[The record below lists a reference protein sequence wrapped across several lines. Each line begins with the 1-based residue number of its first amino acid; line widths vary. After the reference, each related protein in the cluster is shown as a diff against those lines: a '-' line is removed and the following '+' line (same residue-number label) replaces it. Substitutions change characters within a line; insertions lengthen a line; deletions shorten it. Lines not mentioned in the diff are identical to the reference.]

1 MLFAYNQPR
10 MSTRVIGILGG
21 MGPAATVELF
31 RRIVEKTPAHRDQ
44 DHIPIVIDNN
54 PRIPDRGP
62 FILGGGPDPR
72 PALCRSARRLE
83 KMGASFI
90 VMPCN
95 TAHVFLPYLRKAV
108 RIPFLDMIAETAH
121 RITEPVVGLLATE
134 TTVRTRLY
142 HEACEIYGIDVL
154 TPSADEQ
161 ARIMEIIYA
170 IKGGSFDLAFS
181 RDLRTMAAR
190 LHERG
195 ARALIVGCTELSLIV
210 HQREHDLPVYDAL
223 DILAQAAVREALQ
236 QGMRQMPHPDHIR
249 NPIKIATITIKA
261 KSTML

>member
-1 MLFAYNQPR
+1 
-10 MSTRVIGILGG
+10 MSTIGILGG

-31 RRIVEKTPAHRDQ
+31 RRIVAKTPAHGDQ

-54 PRIPDRGP
+54 PKIPDRGL

-83 KMGASFI
+83 SMGASFI
-90 VMPCN
+90 AMPCN

-108 RIPFLDMIAETAH
+108 RIPFVDMIAETAQS
-121 RITEPVVGLLATE
+121 ITEPVVGLLATE

-142 HEACEIYGIDVL
+142 HEACAPYGIEIL
-154 TPSADEQ
+154 TPASEDQ
-161 ARIMEIIYA
+161 ARAMQIIYA
-170 IKGGSFDLAFS
+170 IKGGSFDPAMQHE
-181 RDLRTMAAR
+181 LRAIAAR

-195 ARALIVGCTELSLIV
+195 ARALVIGCTELSLIV
-210 HQREHDLPVYDAL
+210 HQREHDLLIYDAL

-236 QGMRQMPHPDHIR
+236 QGMRQMPQR
-249 NPIKIATITIKA
+249 TNTPINTRTITSRVSMTIP
-261 KSTML
+261 